1 MIDSF
6 QFESTTTLFILPPP
20 LFLLPLFLLPS
31 FLLPLFLLPSFL
43 SSLSPFFSFFL
54 PLFVMDDASRRKRSR
69 QKTERKF
76 GAVLLVDLNPTVCFV
91 TELLKVSSV
100 PRRFGRWGP
109 ALFFSL
115 AAYLRQKRVDVSSVH
130 LITRHQ
136 HENDGTCFDSTF
148 NARKLFDRLGFVS
161 LQVREN
167 GGRRRKR

>member
-1 MIDSF
+1 
-6 QFESTTTLFILPPP
+6 
-20 LFLLPLFLLPS
+20 
-31 FLLPLFLLPSFL
+31 
-43 SSLSPFFSFFL
+43 
-54 PLFVMDDASRRKRSR
+54 MDDASRRKRSR
-69 QKTERKF
+69 QKMERKF

-115 AAYLRQKRVDVSSVH
+115 ATYLRQKRVDVSSVH

-148 NARKLFDRLGFVS
+148 IARKLFDRLGFVN
-161 LQVREN
+161 LQVGKGWWKKEKEID
-167 GGRRRKR
+167 G